1 MKEIAD
7 RIYVETEFALVTVG
21 AVLTDEGW
29 ICVDTPP
36 YPRDAHAWRQS
47 LQDISSLPVQYII
60 NTDHH
65 RDRILG
71 NVWFEAP
78 VVAHTRAAEVMLA
91 LRNAF
96 ISQAADDMSAN
107 DNELVEIASLKPV
120 PPQISFSHSL
130 QIECGGRELN
140 LSYHPGATLGSLWIT
155 LQDER
160 VLFAGDTVVTDQ
172 HPVITEASSKD
183 WLNTLRSLRHDRFSD
198 WTIIPGR
205 GKIAG
210 VVETERLSEYLR
222 VARRRVS
229 SLVRAGRPRAEASVI
244 AAEFLEYF
252 PYDSSSRDE
261 ALRRIKS
268 GLEAIYEELRNSQDD
283 ESELD

>member
-1 MKEIAD
+1 VKEIAD
-7 RIYVETEFALVTVG
+7 RIYVETDFALVTVG
-21 AVLTDEGW
+21 AVLTDVGW
-29 ICVDTPP
+29 VCIDTPP
-36 YPRDAHAWRQS
+36 YPRDAHTWLTL
-47 LQDISSLPVQYII
+47 LQDISALPVQYVI

-78 VVAHTRAAEVMLA
+78 VVAHTRAAEAMLA

-96 ISQAADDMSAN
+96 ISQAAEDMSAN

-130 QIECGGRELN
+130 QIECGGREFS
-140 LSYHPGATLGSLWIT
+140 LSHHPGATLGSLWIA
-155 LQDER
+155 LQDEQ

-183 WLNTLRSLRHDRFSD
+183 WLNTLRSLRHDRFND
-198 WTIIPGR
+198 WIVIPGR

-210 VVETERLSEYLR
+210 VAATEQLSEYLR
-222 VARRRVS
+222 VARRRVTS
-229 SLVRAGRPRAEASVI
+229 IVRAGRPRAEVSLI
-244 AAEFLEYF
+244 AGDFLEYF
-252 PYDSSSRDE
+252 PYDSATRDE

-283 ESELD
+283 ESEPD